1 MKSKKKNK
9 DKSSTDSPDIYKGR
23 LDVTRSG
30 MGFVIVE
37 GRDQDILIRPSDFNT
52 ALHGDT
58 VQVKVVNDGSRS
70 GRSQG
75 QVVEVVA
82 RKQLEFLGH
91 IEISQSFAL

>member
-1 MKSKKKNK
+1 MSESKNRNNRNTKNKKKK
-9 DKSSTDSPDIYKGR
+9 QPDLNGANVYKGR

-37 GRDQDILIRPSDFNT
+37 GREQDILIRPSDFNT

-58 VQVKVVNDGSRS
+58 VRVRVRSNSGGKS

-75 QVVEVVA
+75 EVVEVVE
-82 RKQLEFLGH
+82 RKQLEFL
-91 IEISQSFAL
+91 